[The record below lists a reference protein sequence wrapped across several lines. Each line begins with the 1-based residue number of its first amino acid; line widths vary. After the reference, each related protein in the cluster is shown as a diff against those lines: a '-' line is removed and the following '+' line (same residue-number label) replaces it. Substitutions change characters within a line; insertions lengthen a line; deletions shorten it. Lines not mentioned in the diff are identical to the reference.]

1 MTRRRSPRSF
11 AAAATLLLAASSC
24 ASIAPPPP
32 SDVGLWPDAAGRIE
46 SDRLASTTE
55 AHWTGY
61 LAAHPEFASSLGDP
75 RFHGDLRDLSPVAR
89 QSRRDD
95 LWAIQRRLEDL
106 DDEGLDTEDRLDRD
120 LLLRS
125 VVSES
130 ELLASGYDEWDPGA
144 VMDMLVATST
154 LPTVQPVATERE
166 RDQLLA
172 RWSAVPETIRRSRE
186 ALLRARSRGVVAP
199 RPVLDRLVAVCEAIL
214 ADAPMDHPLVR
225 PAMGGGRWVELPP
238 EVTLASIAT
247 RELGDA
253 TAQIE
258 LRKINRHVQR
268 GDVRALGTR
277 VLIPAPGD
285 PLSPEERGL
294 FLEAVLDL
302 VETQIQPA
310 IANLRAT
317 LVEDLGE
324 RARDPQR
331 CGLVHLAGGR
341 DLFWTLVAR
350 ELGEG
355 VASRE
360 DYARIVADVDRLRS
374 SVAVG
379 ARTAL
384 GANDPAQLRS
394 ALRADAAAALDG
406 SVSVVAALDARAR
419 EVRSQLPR
427 TFGTIPATG
436 FEVSELWSPVAGEME
451 SFVMLPGSARRS
463 ARVFVDAARLSQR
476 SIHEVRALSL
486 VELVP
491 GRHLWT
497 TSAIENPQ
505 LPRFRRHLTTE
516 SSSRGFGLYTLAI
529 ADELGIVTDP
539 GDQLGADLV
548 RLEAASLA
556 AMDFA
561 VHHDGWGRIEALE
574 FLRTN
579 VPRAS
584 ADLEIA
590 LDRVLARPGLAF
602 STWLTA
608 RAFERLFESE
618 RVARGPAFDPALYHR
633 ALLDAGPLPAGYLVR
648 AVAPR

>member
-1 MTRRRSPRSF
+1 MTRRRSPRCV
-11 AAAATLLLAASSC
+11 ATATALLLTASC
-24 ASIAPPPP
+24 ASISPPPP

-46 SDRLASTTE
+46 SERLGSTTE

-95 LWAIQRRLEDL
+95 LWSIQRRLETLGDAEL
-106 DDEGLDTEDRLDRD
+106 GSDDRLNLD

-154 LPTVQPVATERE
+154 LPSVQPVATERE
-166 RDQLLA
+166 REQLLA

-186 ALLRARSRGVVAP
+186 ALLRARSRGVVAS
-199 RPVLDRLVAVCEAIL
+199 RPVIDRLVAACDGIL
-214 ADAPMDHPLVR
+214 ADAPMDHPLLR

-238 EVTLASIAT
+238 DVTLASIAT
-247 RELGDA
+247 AELGDA
-253 TAQIE
+253 AAQIE

-285 PLSPEERGL
+285 HLTPDERGR
-294 FLEAVLDL
+294 FLEQVLSL
-302 VETQIQPA
+302 VELEIQPA

-317 LVEDLGE
+317 LIDDLGE

-341 DLFWTLVAR
+341 ELFWTLVAR

-355 VASRE
+355 VATRE
-360 DYARIVADVDRLRS
+360 DYARIVADVDALRS

-379 ARTAL
+379 ARSAFD
-384 GANDPAQLRS
+384 ANDPAQLRA
-394 ALRADAAAALDG
+394 ALRADAAASLDG
-406 SVSVVAALDARAR
+406 SISVLAALDARAR
-419 EVRSQLPR
+419 EVRTQLPA
-427 TFGTIPATG
+427 TFGTIPATSFQLEEMWG
-436 FEVSELWSPVAGEME
+436 PVTGEME
-451 SFVMLPGSARRS
+451 TFVLQPGSARRP
-463 ARVFVDAARLSQR
+463 ARVFVDAARLSRR

-486 VELVP
+486 VELLP

-497 TSAIENPQ
+497 TSAIENPM

-529 ADELGIVTDP
+529 ADELGIVDEA

-548 RLEAASLA
+548 RLLAASLA

-574 FLRTN
+574 FLKSH
-579 VPRAS
+579 VPHDAV
-584 ADLEIA
+584 DLEVE
-590 LDRVLARPGLAF
+590 LDRVIARPGLAF
-602 STWLTA
+602 STWMTA
-608 RAFERLFESE
+608 RTFERLFESE
-618 RVARGPAFDPALYHR
+618 RVARGPAFDAARYHR
-633 ALLDAGPLPAGYLVR
+633 QLLDSGPLPAGYLVR